1 MGTRSI
7 TKFIESE
14 GNKQK
19 AICAMYRQFDGYPT
33 GHGLDLAK
41 FLNGGKLVSGTPVS
55 NTDLVFNGMGCI
67 AAQVIAHLKQRAG
80 GIYIEHPD
88 RENSENYYYEVIGN
102 SFKPKEITI
111 KCYQG
116 DKLLFEGTPEEIIK
130 KIKEFIWK

>member
-19 AICAMYRQFDGYPT
+19 AITAIYRQFDGYPT
-33 GHGLDLAK
+33 GHGLDLAE
-41 FLNGGKLVSGTPVS
+41 FLNQGILVNGIGMKSDKLQFT
-55 NTDLVFNGMGCI
+55 GMGCL
-67 AAQVIAHLKQRAG
+67 AAQVIHHLKDGPG

-116 DKLLFEGTPEEIIK
+116 DKLLFEGTPEEIEAMLNNVK
-130 KIKEFIWK
+130 G

>member
-19 AICAMYRQFDGYPT
+19 AITAIYRQFDGYPT
-33 GHGLDLAK
+33 GHGLDLAE
-41 FLNGGKLVSGTPVS
+41 FLFQVIPV
-55 NTDLVFNGMGCI
+55 NGMGCL
-67 AAQVIAHLKQRAG
+67 AAQVIHHLKDGPG

-88 RENSENYYYEVIGN
+88 RENNEAYYYEVIGD

-111 KCYQG
+111 KCYEG
-116 DKLLFEGTPEEIIK
+116 NELLFEGTPEEMIK
-130 KIKEFIWK
+130 QIKETYAENN